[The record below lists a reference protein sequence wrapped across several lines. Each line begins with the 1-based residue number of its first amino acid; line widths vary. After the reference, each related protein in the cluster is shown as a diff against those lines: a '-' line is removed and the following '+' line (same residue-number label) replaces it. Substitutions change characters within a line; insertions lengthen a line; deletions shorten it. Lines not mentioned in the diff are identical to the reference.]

1 MLYGSWSEEARNYLR
16 DTKSFSA
23 RNLFLQTN
31 ESGSYDCTQENG
43 GTIRGTGTEHEE
55 TPVRY
60 KYDVRRNKYVEEL
73 NYGTQSFELFS
84 GAESRSEWYWFPK
97 IFQTWFAQQNTNFK
111 LKCALFF
118 ELPGRTF
125 CHAFQARQIPF
136 PLDFLGS
143 LPSPFFDALFV
154 LDSTLKDELAI
165 VMEDLLQD
173 LGPE

>member
-43 GTIRGTGTEHEE
+43 STIRGTGTEHEE

-97 IFQTWFAQQNTNFK
+97 IFSNLVCTAKYEFQTEMRPILWTTRAHFLSRFPSSTNPISARFPR
-111 LKCALFF
+111 LASVSVFRRALCF
-118 ELPGRTF
+118 R
-125 CHAFQARQIPF
+125 
-136 PLDFLGS
+136 
-143 LPSPFFDALFV
+143 
-154 LDSTLKDELAI
+154 
-165 VMEDLLQD
+165 
-173 LGPE
+173 